1 MKFEVKRQMI
11 QEAGQKIKE
20 FGFRVFIFDKDG
32 FIFLFF
38 TNDLGKRVG
47 YVQVIET
54 IRNNELSGLYE
65 MLTYSSPGFSVDKA
79 VEVTKEACQRALTMY
94 APGWYSGG
102 APYFKKLDDLMKA
115 YKDREGFYEL

>member
-11 QEAGQKIKE
+11 QEAGQKIKD
-20 FGFRVFIFDKDG
+20 FGYKVFIFDNDG

-47 YVQVIET
+47 YVQV
-54 IRNNELSGLYE
+54 NELSGLYE
-65 MLTYSSPGFSVDKA
+65 MSTYSSPGFSVDKA
-79 VEVTKEACQRALTMY
+79 VEVTRIACQRTLTMY
-94 APGWYSGG
+94 APGWYSGR

-115 YKDREGFYEL
+115 YKDKKGFYEL